1 MNHPE
6 QNRSVPGPGR
16 RNRRFSKIVVLPV
29 CAVLA
34 GGALSLPTAASS
46 AEAAPVITRADTTWK
61 YLQNDTHP
69 SEGSLAW
76 TGSAF
81 DDSSWLSGKGG
92 LGGKKVD
99 GADSPVYDSS
109 NTATTQLAL
118 DAPGTSNR
126 VRTYFLRTEFNL
138 TADQLGDINQ
148 LQGTLRSD
156 DGVIVYV
163 NGVEVARTDVPVATP
178 GIGYADVEDTDLDTT
193 QVTVPADV
201 LTAGENTV
209 AVALHNQRASSSD
222 VWFDFA
228 DLTPLSDEQ
237 AGPKPSRIILTPTE
251 TPETSQ
257 SVSWQAAVD
266 TDTTGKVQIKPTAGG
281 STRTVKG
288 YEQQKA
294 VNNTFPH
301 FSTTVTGLKPATE
314 YSYRVASGSSW
325 SDWNDFSTA
334 DPDQKEFDYIYYGDA
349 QIGLDTTWPSVVKQ
363 AQEKAPDAIGSVH
376 AGDLIDKANNNT
388 QWQNWFKGMESA
400 AATTNVMAAPGN
412 HEYSGDNKLLSW
424 KAHFEYPLNQPADD
438 TIGDLAKL
446 AVGDTPAAKQYRA
459 LFDHWAEFAAETV
472 YFTDYQGVRFITINA
487 TANAGFLI
495 PDVLPPCE
503 GADCPMATEEKGE
516 ALWLD
521 YQAQW
526 LDHILSET
534 PSKWNVV
541 TFHQPVYSGA
551 TGRDEKP
558 IRDAWVPV
566 FQKHNIDL
574 VQMGHDHVY
583 SRGFNNEDKTATEGI
598 TDGPVYIVSNSGAK
612 HYDLTPDGDNVWT
625 QNGATPVKR
634 GEDFSTYQVISV
646 SENRLH
652 YKSYLAEKTPTAT
665 TDLNV
670 GDVYDEF
677 TVSKADDGRKAVTEA
692 GVTPPD
698 FEDLTPPPVITDEP
712 GAKVKA
718 KVGDDV
724 TLDVAVDSE
733 AEVSYQWQRKS
744 GGSAV
749 WTDLRKEDE
758 SSLVLEN
765 VNPGTAR
772 HQYRVAVTAGTRTVY
787 STATSIVVDKH
798 RTSVQVI
805 GSALKRGKNPVV
817 KVRASESGTVR
828 VDVKYGSRT
837 VTRYMTV
844 RADTTKSIKM
854 SKLAKKG
861 SSKARVT
868 VTFTPSAG
876 ETFTSSKVVKTV
888 KVRR

>member
-1 MNHPE
+1 M
-6 QNRSVPGPGR
+6 
-16 RNRRFSKIVVLPV
+16 F
-29 CAVLA
+29 
-34 GGALSLPTAASS
+34 ALSTLLVGGVLSAQTAANS
-46 AEAAPVITRADTTWK
+46 AEPLASVITKADTTWK
-61 YLQNDTHP
+61 YVQDDTHP
-69 SEGSLAW
+69 SGGDLAW
-76 TGSAF
+76 TAPAF
-81 DDSSWLSGKGG
+81 DDTAWLSGKGA
-92 LGGKKVD
+92 LGGKKVS
-99 GADSPVYDSS
+99 GADSPVYDGS

-118 DAPGTSNR
+118 DAPGSTNR

-138 TADQLGDINQ
+138 TADQLGDIG
-148 LQGTLRSD
+148 LLKGTLRSD

-163 NGVEVARTDVPVATP
+163 NGTEVARTDVPVATP
-178 GIGYADVEDTDLDTT
+178 GLGYADVEDTDLDTT
-193 QVTVPADV
+193 EVSVPQAV

-209 AVALHNQRASSSD
+209 AVALHNQRATSSD
-222 VWFDFA
+222 IWFDFA
-228 DLTPLSDEQ
+228 DLTPVPVEDT
-237 AGPKPSRIILTPTE
+237 APKPTRIILTPTE

-257 SVSWQAAVD
+257 SISWQAAAD
-266 TDTTGKVQIKPTAGG
+266 TDTTGKVQIKPAAGG

-301 FSTTVTGLKPATE
+301 FSTTVTGLKPATS
-314 YSYRVASGSSW
+314 YSYRVATGTSW

-334 DPDQKEFDYIYYGDA
+334 DPDEKEFDYIYYGDA
-349 QIGLDTTWPSVVKQ
+349 QIGLDTTWPSVVEQ
-363 AQEKAPDAIGSVH
+363 AQKTAPDAIGSVH

-446 AVGDTPAAKQYRA
+446 AVGATPAAKQYRA
-459 LFDHWAEFAAETV
+459 LFDHWSEFAAETV

-487 TANAGFLI
+487 TANAGFLL

-503 GADCPMATEEKGE
+503 GTDCPLATEEKGE

-583 SRGFNNEDKTATEGI
+583 SRGYNNQDKTAIDGI

-646 SENRLH
+646 AEDTLH
-652 YKSYLAEKTPTAT
+652 YKSYIAEKTPTAT
-665 TDLNV
+665 TPLEV
-670 GDVYDEF
+670 GALYDEF
-677 TVSKADDGRKAVTEA
+677 TVTKADDGRKAVTEA
-692 GVTPPD
+692 GVTPPP
-698 FEDLTPPPVITDEP
+698 FEDLTPLPVITDEP
-712 GAKVKA
+712 GSLVKA
-718 KVGDDV
+718 TVGDDV
-724 TLDVAVDSE
+724 SLEVAVDSE
-733 AEVSYQWQRKS
+733 ADVTYQWQRK
-744 GGSAV
+744 AKAAEE

-758 SSLVLEN
+758 STLVLEN
-765 VNPGTAR
+765 VTTGTSQ
-772 HQYRVAVTAGTRTVY
+772 HQYRVAVTAGTKTVH
-787 STATSIVVDKH
+787 STPTSIEVAKK
-798 RTSVQVI
+798 RTTVRI
-805 GSALKRGKNPVV
+805 ASASLRRGASPVV
-817 KVRASESGTVR
+817 KVVASEAGMVR
-828 VDVKYGSRT
+828 VQVKHG
-837 VTRYMTV
+837 TRVITKYVTV
-844 RADTTKSIKM
+844 RADTLTKVSL
-854 SKLAKKG
+854 SRLARRG
-861 SSKARVT
+861 SSSGRVT
-868 VTFTPSAG
+868 VTFTPRSG
-876 ETFTSSKVVKTV
+876 ESYASSSTTKVVR
-888 KVRR
+888 VRY